1 MYKACIFDL
10 DGTLCDSV
18 ESLVY
23 CGNHAL
29 RDLGLK
35 EAAPE
40 DYKRFVGD
48 GVDVLLQRLLRFGGD
63 EECALF
69 QEMKARYLA
78 YFREGCM
85 YQVGPY
91 PGVSEALEELK
102 RQGAKIA
109 VLSNKANEFSNQV
122 CCALFDEGTFDLVCG
137 IGGEIAAKPSPVG
150 ITHILNTFGMD
161 AGEAVLIGDTK
172 TDIATAKNAN
182 IRCVGAVWGFR
193 DEAEL
198 IGAGADVLAATPS
211 DVIDAL
217 QKIGF

>member
-1 MYKACIFDL
+1 MLCIFDL
-10 DGTLCDSV
+10 DGTLVNSIADLADSCNR
-18 ESLVY
+18 SLAKRGY
-23 CGNHAL
+23 PTHA
-29 RDLGLK
+29 D
-35 EAAPE
+35 EA
-40 DYKRFVGD
+40 YYVFVGD
-48 GVDVLLQRLLRFGGD
+48 GIRKTIERALPEEARTDAIIDEIKEEFDAYYPHHLVDKSRPYDGIKELL
-63 EECALF
+63 C
-69 QEMKARYLA
+69 
-78 YFREGCM
+78 
-85 YQVGPY
+85 
-91 PGVSEALEELK
+91 SLK
-102 RQGAKIA
+102 KRGETIA